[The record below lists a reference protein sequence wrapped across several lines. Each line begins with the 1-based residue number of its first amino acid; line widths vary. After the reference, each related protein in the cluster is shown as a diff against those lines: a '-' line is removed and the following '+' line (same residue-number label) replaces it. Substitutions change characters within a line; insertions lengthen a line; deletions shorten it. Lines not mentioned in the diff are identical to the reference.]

1 MKNNFY
7 KRAISAVIALLLA
20 VNIAPGLAAGQEPQA
35 DASINAGIDL
45 QSNGESQP
53 GTDPVPLSEGE
64 GDTADEIDTAA
75 LITSIIDRYKND
87 GSDYWYIIA
96 SQRYADGTVTDAARN
111 TFTAQA
117 VKSFQED
124 GSDSAIAMNIIA
136 LRALGYN
143 PADITTADGTKIDA
157 PALLKQ
163 AASSGTNGD
172 AYRLIA
178 YQQGDYATA
187 EEIQAVIDRLLA
199 AQVAG
204 GWSWASGMDT
214 PDPDSTAA
222 VLEALAPYYSG
233 NEAVQTAVDAAL
245 AYLSSLVD
253 TDGNIKSEYGNN
265 PNTTAMAIIC
275 LSALGIDI
283 QADERFTYEGLTL
296 KDGLLAFVA
305 EGGFAVTAG
314 ETTVNEYATKQAV
327 LALMAADKVQNVFD
341 FSNCAMNAL
350 NLKEDTGGG
359 SIGGGGSSDSENTID
374 VFFSLT
380 GDTIHAEGAHKQYE
394 TWIGK
399 YSVEVPDDAT
409 AADLIGAA
417 LEEKGYSCEGLED
430 GYITSVTTPDGT
442 ELEAGTNGPNSG
454 WMYNVNGEE
463 PDVGISDYLLE
474 KGDYVEL
481 YFIDDWTVTLP
492 PELQEDKP
500 SSGSLGGNSSKTEET
515 SKIKAS
521 FSLTG
526 DTAHEADAHTEY
538 EIWIETYEIELAE
551 KSTAAD
557 LITAALKEKGY
568 TCEGLEDGYITSV
581 TTPDGTALEAGTN
594 GPNSGWMYRVNG
606 EEPEMSIGEYI
617 LKDGDYVELY
627 YVDDWSAGSE
637 TEPEPQDTILYSDVQ
652 ESDWFYA
659 SVQYVS
665 SNGLFA
671 GYEDGTFLPQ
681 EPMTRAM
688 FAAVLSRFA
697 KADTS
702 GLENQFTD
710 IADGSWYAGAVNW
723 AAENNIVA
731 GNEEGRFSPD
741 SEITREQIAA
751 VLYRYAQSIGLDVSV
766 SENPL
771 QQFSD
776 RGAISDWAA
785 EALAWAVQAQ
795 ILQGTGADTISPSDS
810 ATRAQAAAMIE
821 RFAQIAA

>member
-20 VNIAPGLAAGQEPQA
+20 VNIAPGLAVGQESQA
-35 DASINAGIDL
+35 DDSINTGIYL

-117 VKSFQED
+117 VKSFQEA

-187 EEIQAVIDRLLA
+187 EETQAVIDRLLA

-222 VLEALAPYYSG
+222 VLAALAPYYSG

-296 KDGLLAFVA
+296 KDGLLAFAA
-305 EGGFAVTAG
+305 EGGFAITAG

-327 LALMAADKVQNVFD
+327 LALLAADKVQNVFD

-442 ELEAGTNGPNSG
+442 
-454 WMYNVNGEE
+454 
-463 PDVGISDYLLE
+463 
-474 KGDYVEL
+474 
-481 YFIDDWTVTLP
+481 
-492 PELQEDKP
+492 
-500 SSGSLGGNSSKTEET
+500 
-515 SKIKAS
+515 
-521 FSLTG
+521 
-526 DTAHEADAHTEY
+526 
-538 EIWIETYEIELAE
+538 
-551 KSTAAD
+551 
-557 LITAALKEKGY
+557 
-568 TCEGLEDGYITSV
+568 
-581 TTPDGTALEAGTN
+581 ALEAGTN

-617 LKDGDYVELY
+617 LKDGDHVELY